1 VKCNSEKARRM
12 LNEKARCPDVDCN
25 NGEAKEKVNEKV
37 RKKSK

>member
-1 VKCNSEKARRM
+1 M
-12 LNEKARCPDVDCN
+12 LNEKARCHDVDCN